1 MLINFFRFYAT
12 FIAGLFISILA
23 IFQLMWIVNIF
34 IPYLVLP
41 ISIVISL
48 IITYLLVKNDTS
60 YLGTKYFKTAYLE
73 NLFITMIIFI
83 IAGII
88 AYYSFDKAG
97 DGRWY
102 HQAMIILLKSGW
114 NPIYDYSKND
124 FLKYGGN
131 NIDLISHTYAKAN
144 EILAFSFVAFFKH
157 IQIGKIINILFAG
170 YGFAMSYLVL
180 NTVFRFKFKFN
191 LLICCYI
198 VFNPI
203 FFSQYLSFYLDANL
217 LVCYTVLLFSILL
230 YLYQMTVIKKVDI
243 FTTLQLMISALLLI
257 NLKSTGLVYAFLLLL
272 AFAFVKLIFE
282 LKILKL
288 NSWIICKKNIIF
300 GVVFLSIFLLFS
312 IHPYIENLYLGR
324 HIFWPLL
331 GRNTPIVLSSWEA
344 TGWSPYNKFITFLLT
359 YFLPYP
365 SRYPPFSFVFSL
377 KGFVAGDYA
386 FCALGPFW
394 GIIFLVSIVCC
405 VKYCY
410 QNIKKI
416 FTDFTSFAI
425 IFSIILIVI
434 SVITVP
440 YFWYIRYAPQIL
452 LLPAIALVILLKYE
466 NTWFSGKVV
475 KIFIM
480 MCVVNSGLFF
490 SGSTILTVYRTYK
503 FVSME
508 HICLH
513 EPCVLEIQDHN
524 AFEVSLPNQLREDG
538 VKVVY
543 GSCLNRPV
551 IWQDSLSYGSNN
563 IICK

>member
-73 NLFITMIIFI
+73 NLFITIVVFI
-83 IAGII
+83 LAGLV

-102 HQAMIILLKSGW
+102 HQAMIILLKNGW

-124 FLKYGGN
+124 FLNEFLKHG
-131 NIDLISHTYAKAN
+131 DKVTYINLVEHAYSKGN
-144 EILAFSFVAFFKH
+144 EILAFSFVAIFKH
-157 IQIGKIINILFAG
+157 IQIGKIINILFAI

-180 NTVFRFKFKFN
+180 DKVFKMKFKYN

-230 YLYQMTVIKKVDI
+230 YLYQMAVIKKVDV

-257 NLKSTGLVYAFLLLL
+257 NLKATGLVYALLLLL
-272 AFAFVKLIFE
+272 AFACVKPIFE

-288 NSWIICKKNIIF
+288 NSWAICKRNIIF
-300 GVVFLSIFLLFS
+300 GAVFLSILLLFS
-312 IHPYIENLYLGR
+312 VHPYVENLYLGR
-324 HIFWPLL
+324 HVFWPLM
-331 GRNTPIVLSSWEA
+331 GSNAPDIFKSFDITS
-344 TGWSPYNKFITFLLT
+344 WSPYNKFITFLLA

-365 SRYPPFSFVFSL
+365 PTYPQFSFIPSPILGNNLFS
-377 KGFVAGDYA
+377 
-386 FCALGPFW
+386 
-394 GIIFLVSIVCC
+394 
-405 VKYCY
+405 
-410 QNIKKI
+410 
-416 FTDFTSFAI
+416 
-425 IFSIILIVI
+425 
-434 SVITVP
+434 
-440 YFWYIRYAPQIL
+440 
-452 LLPAIALVILLKYE
+452 
-466 NTWFSGKVV
+466 
-475 KIFIM
+475 
-480 MCVVNSGLFF
+480 
-490 SGSTILTVYRTYK
+490 
-503 FVSME
+503 
-508 HICLH
+508 
-513 EPCVLEIQDHN
+513 
-524 AFEVSLPNQLREDG
+524 
-538 VKVVY
+538 
-543 GSCLNRPV
+543 
-551 IWQDSLSYGSNN
+551 
-563 IICK
+563 